1 MIIPNSTVEGLTMD
15 GDLLVVIPP
24 AFRDAALRV
33 VEKCIQHH
41 SGFCRISLDR
51 PSKPRTFGP
60 GSQSAHLHGHLKQ
73 LAIHFGY
80 DLAEMKLIMKDC
92 VPEWPVEERK
102 FGKTVKLRPV
112 SEATVSTVVES
123 AGIEWCHRIAAEEG
137 LVLVEGKEE

>member
-1 MIIPNSTVEGLTMD
+1 MIVPNSRVEGLTAD
-15 GDLLVVIPP
+15 GDLLVVIPA
-24 AFRDAALRV
+24 AFRDAARAV
-33 VEKCIQHH
+33 VNKCILNH

-60 GSQSAHLHGHLKQ
+60 GSQSAHLHGHLQQ

-112 SEATVSTVVES
+112 SEATVSTVVEAS
-123 AGIEWCHRIAAEEG
+123 AIEWCHRIAAEEG

>member
-1 MIIPNSTVEGLTMD
+1 MTIPNAHLTQFSD
-15 GDLLVVIPP
+15 TQLLVLIPY
-24 AFRDAALRV
+24 AFRDGVKGILERCA
-33 VEKCIQHH
+33 KKHN
-41 SGFCRISLDR
+41 GFCKLSVDV

-73 LAIHFGY
+73 LSIHFGY

-92 VPEWPVEERK
+92 VPEWPVEERR

-112 SEATVSTVVES
+112 SESTVSTVVES

-137 LVLVEGKEE
+137 IMLVEE

>member
-1 MIIPNSTVEGLTMD
+1 MD
-15 GDLLVVIPP
+15 GDLLLVIPP
-24 AFRDAALRV
+24 AFRDSARRV
-33 VEKCIQHH
+33 VEKCIQKHN
-41 SGFCRISLDR
+41 GFCRISLDR

>member
-1 MIIPNSTVEGLTMD
+1 MTIPNSRIDSWSPTNG
-15 GDLLVVIPP
+15 
-24 AFRDAALRV
+24 LRV
-33 VEKCIQHH
+33 HFPADFQVAAERVIERCQKAHNGYCK
-41 SGFCRISLDR
+41 ISIDT
-51 PSKPRTFGP
+51 PFKPRTYGP
-60 GSQSAHLHGHLKQ
+60 GSQSAHLHGHLQQ
-73 LAIHFGY
+73 LANHFGY

>member
-1 MIIPNSTVEGLTMD
+1 MIIPNATVEGLTMD
-15 GDLLVVIPP
+15 GDLLVVIPA
-24 AFRDAALRV
+24 AFRDAARAMV
-33 VEKCIQHH
+33 DKCIQRHN
-41 SGFCRISLDR
+41 GFCRLSLDR

-60 GSQSAHLHGHLKQ
+60 GSQSAHLHGHLQQ